1 MIFEC
6 LVVSCIFG
14 LAPVID
20 KHIAQFISEESIIII
35 FGVFYF
41 VYALILMNIYH
52 KEVRRDVGILN
63 NNLYLYALIFVSTIL
78 IFLVANYLYLGV
90 LKNNNTYVGVALT
103 SIYPLITLIAG
114 YVFLNERFTY
124 THLAGLFVIVLGVLL
139 LGHT

>member
-1 MIFEC
+1 
-6 LVVSCIFG
+6 
-14 LAPVID
+14 VID

-63 NNLYLYALIFVSTIL
+63 NNLYLYALIFISTIL